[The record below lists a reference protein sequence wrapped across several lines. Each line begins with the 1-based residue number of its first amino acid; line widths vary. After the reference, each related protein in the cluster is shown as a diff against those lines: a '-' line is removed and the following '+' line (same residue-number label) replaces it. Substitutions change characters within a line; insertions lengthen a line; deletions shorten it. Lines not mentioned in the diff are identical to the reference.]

1 MVLKRGAMNLDAKRS
16 EITLEELTGQ
26 MAGGDEL
33 EALAHELKRDES
45 PSTNADAQ
53 RNPGGAT

>member
-1 MVLKRGAMNLDAKRS
+1 MNLDAKRS

-33 EALAHELKRDES
+33 EALAHELKRDEE
-45 PSTNADAQ
+45 PKGTNRGAHASERTD
-53 RNPGGAT
+53 GGTT